1 MPMSFCAIETTRAMT
16 PRLWPEIEKAL
27 RDSRFFIL
35 LADPVPPRGRAAAG
49 DEHTGAFQYEP
60 LRGR

>member
-1 MPMSFCAIETTRAMT
+1 M
-16 PRLWPEIEKAL
+16 
-27 RDSRFFIL
+27 L